1 MRPYIQTA
9 TAGLQPDMAAQLYVM
24 RDTMQPNAWRLC
36 WSNSDDAPS
45 YVMAEG
51 ECSARYHRTMRDA
64 VAYGRRQY
72 GETARRAPWG
82 E

>member
-9 TAGLQPDMAAQLYVM
+9 TAGLQPDMAAHLYVM
-24 RDTMQPNAWRLC
+24 RDTMCPKFWRLC
-36 WSNSDDAPS
+36 WKRDGSSL

-64 VAYGRRQY
+64 IAYGQRTY
-72 GETARRAPWG
+72 GETAQRATWG
-82 E
+82 D